1 MIQVAAPC
9 NLFADGNN
17 ADTLGCRHHIARVQ
31 NGFRPGMFYVDFSFN
46 RRHTRAF
53 RAGIYGE
60 NSSGDGY
67 RAIRSTHVKVPSAT
81 PRRLHDDAPLVEMN
95 GGVAT
100 RGGHRQFRA
109 LIHFHLGA
117 SKSRTLARE
126 LALVRMNSLAA
137 TSSPAFNARSP
148 AGPMRYA
155 CPSTESIRAR
165 LPGGPAKYQLPPAQ
179 TKATNKTTD
188 AVARDNLAKF
198 H

>member
-1 MIQVAAPC
+1 MIEVAAPC

-46 RRHTRAF
+46 HRHTRAF

-67 RAIRSTHVKVPSAT
+67 RAIRSTHVKVPGAT

-100 RGGHRQFRA
+100 RGGHCQFRA

-117 SKSRTLARE
+117 LEEPHLGTGIGARANELTRSDFVTRLQCALARGANE
-126 LALVRMNSLAA
+126 
-137 TSSPAFNARSP
+137 
-148 AGPMRYA
+148 
-155 CPSTESIRAR
+155 IR
-165 LPGGPAKYQLPPAQ
+165 LPFDGIDPRAAARRACEVPIAPGPDQGNQ
-179 TKATNKTTD
+179 QD
-188 AVARDNLAKF
+188 